1 MPGPERPSLAEK
13 GVELSKKVDTYMIVI
28 GSGIYVLVNSALGAA
43 IVVGSVL
50 TILPANVIGKWLEKR
65 KRSK

>member
-1 MPGPERPSLAEK
+1 
-13 GVELSKKVDTYMIVI
+13 MIVI

>member
-1 MPGPERPSLAEK
+1 MAGPERQSLAEK
-13 GVELSKKVDTYMIVI
+13 AVELSKKVDTYMIAI
-28 GSGIYVLVNSALGAA
+28 GAGIYVLVNSALGVA

-50 TILPANVIGKWLEKR
+50 TMLPANAIGKWLEKR